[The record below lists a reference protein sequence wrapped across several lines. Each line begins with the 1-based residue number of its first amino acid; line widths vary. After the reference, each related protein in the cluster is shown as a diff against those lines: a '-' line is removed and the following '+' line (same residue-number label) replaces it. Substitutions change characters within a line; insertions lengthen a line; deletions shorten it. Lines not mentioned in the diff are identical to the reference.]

1 MPTFDPQ
8 QWAQINEHLDRV
20 LELSGQEQDTFL
32 AILERSNAAIASE
45 IRRLLAASQQ
55 REFVSFLSRPV
66 APIAPIATSNNL
78 AGHQIGSYVIE
89 AELGRGGMGSV
100 WRAARSDGRFEGRV
114 AIKLLN
120 ASLIGRPAEQR
131 FLREG
136 TVLAS
141 LQHPHIAHLL
151 DSGVAANGQPYLV
164 LEFVEGVRIDQYC
177 ETRSLT
183 IRSRIGIFLDVLAA
197 VAHAHSHLVVHRDLK
212 PTNIL
217 VTGDGAVK
225 LLDFGIAGLLSP
237 EGATGSA
244 PLTIDA
250 ASAFTPEYAA
260 PEQLLNHPVTTATD
274 VYALG
279 LVLFVLLTGRHPHT
293 DNGDSLAERVRTI
306 VERDAPRLS
315 QSTAGPDTARVLR
328 GDLDNVV
335 AKALRRDPLE
345 RYATVDAFADDLKRF
360 LVDEPVRA
368 RPTSLAYRSSKFVTR
383 HRGGVA
389 SAGIVALALL
399 GTGAFAV
406 LQMFEARAQ
415 RDNAVFEAKR
425 ASAQSE
431 LTEFLL
437 GNGQGQVP
445 GDAEHSRLNRARD
458 LIHRRFRTDPLLQAG
473 LLIGLSGRYID
484 AGDIKGAAVLM
495 KEAEAIGSRLNNAHL
510 NADIACGRA
519 QDAVDAGD
527 LTAAHDQQAI
537 AQRNIAQLKVV
548 PSGLT
553 AECAMATANI
563 AQREGNYA
571 QAITVMRDTM
581 RALEHEGMQRTSRYT
596 SIAHE
601 YARSLSKSGDYRGA
615 WAAEQSALA
624 ITTDVGRDD
633 SDAFYAMVNVGASSL
648 ISGGQ
653 PRRAFEYLQ
662 QTMDK
667 AHRVSPDSELPFYL
681 DGTRALAHAAMGSPL
696 AVDAQLMTLAATAEK
711 QGLQSLVHRYRS
723 TALRIAIDRGDLAAA
738 ETQWA
743 SLTAL
748 QAKLL
753 ANNAWRRDAVHL
765 LLEHVRLELA
775 EQHPAAAEQLM
786 NQAVAMIAP
795 DKQPSDPEWR
805 DAVLL
810 RAEIEYAK
818 RDYAA
823 AALDAQAAL
832 QRARAEAVDPQS
844 SAWIGEALTWRA
856 RSEAQLGNKQAASAT
871 AREALPHLMSNLDP
885 GHPSIAMARDLA
897 ALKPSAQ

>member
-1 MPTFDPQ
+1 M
-8 QWAQINEHLDRV
+8 
-20 LELSGQEQDTFL
+20 
-32 AILERSNAAIASE
+32 
-45 IRRLLAASQQ
+45 
-55 REFVSFLSRPV
+55 
-66 APIAPIATSNNL
+66 
-78 AGHQIGSYVIE
+78 
-89 AELGRGGMGSV
+89 
-100 WRAARSDGRFEGRV
+100 
-114 AIKLLN
+114 
-120 ASLIGRPAEQR
+120 
-131 FLREG
+131 
-136 TVLAS
+136 
-141 LQHPHIAHLL
+141 
-151 DSGVAANGQPYLV
+151 

-177 ETRSLT
+177 ETRNLT
-183 IRSRIGIFLDVLAA
+183 IRSRIEIFLDVLAA

-212 PTNIL
+212 PTNVL

-225 LLDFGIAGLLSP
+225 LLDFGIAGLLAP
-237 EGATGSA
+237 QGATDSA

-250 ASAFTPEYAA
+250 AAAFTPEYAA
-260 PEQLLNHPVTTATD
+260 PEQLLNRPVTTATD

-279 LVLFVLLTGRHPHT
+279 LVLFVLLTGRHPHS

-306 VERDAPRLS
+306 AERDAPRLS

-335 AKALRRDPLE
+335 AKALRREPLE
-345 RYATVDAFADDLKRF
+345 RYATVDAFADDLRRF

-368 RPTSLAYRSSKFVTR
+368 RPTSLAYRTSKFVAR

-389 SAGIVALALL
+389 SAGLVALALL
-399 GTGAFAV
+399 GTGGFAV

-437 GNGQGQVP
+437 GNGQRQAPSDV
-445 GDAEHSRLNRARD
+445 AHLRLDRARD
-458 LIHRRFRTDPLLQAG
+458 LIHRRFRSDPLLQAG

-484 AGDIKGAAVLM
+484 AGDIRGAAVLM
-495 KEAEAIGSRLNNAHL
+495 KEAEAIGSALDNSHL

-537 AQRNIAQLKVV
+537 AQRNIARLNVV
-548 PSGLT
+548 PIGLT
-553 AECAMATANI
+553 AECAMASANI
-563 AQREGNYA
+563 AQSEGNYA
-571 QAITVMRDTM
+571 QAIAVTRDTM

-633 SDAFYAMVNVGASSL
+633 GDAFYAMVNVGATSL
-648 ISGGQ
+648 IAGGQ
-653 PRRAFEYLQ
+653 PRRAFEFLQ
-662 QTMDK
+662 QTMAK
-667 AHRVSPDSELPFYL
+667 ARRAGPDSELPFYL
-681 DGTRALAHAAMGSPL
+681 HGTSAMAQAAMGSPL
-696 AVDAQLMTLAATAEK
+696 AVDAHLIALAATADE
-711 QGLQSLVHRYRS
+711 QGLQSLAHRYRS
-723 TALRIAIDRGDLAAA
+723 TALRTAINRGDLAAA
-738 ETQWA
+738 ATQWA

-748 QAKLL
+748 QTKLL

-765 LLEHVRLELA
+765 LLEHARLELA
-775 EQHPAAAEQLM
+775 RQDPAAAEQLM
-786 NQAVAMIAP
+786 NQAVAMFAP
-795 DKQPSDPEWR
+795 GKQPMDPEWR
-805 DAVLL
+805 AAVLL
-810 RAEIEYAK
+810 RAAIEYAK
-818 RDYAA
+818 RDYVAA
-823 AALDAQAAL
+823 ARDAQTAL

-856 RSEAQLGNKQAASAT
+856 RSEVQLGHKQTASAT
-871 AREALPHLMSNLDP
+871 AREALPHLLSNLDP
-885 GHPSIAMARDLA
+885 GHPIIAMARDLA